1 MCQKMTVINHTKNG
15 FFLQCEKCKSYQVS
29 FGNIYLELTEKELT
43 HFQGF
48 LAQLDPNHWERV
60 YCNCTIK
67 RKIPIPT
74 LQSNLQI
81 MLNRAELEEFKILLN
96 VNATNATALI
106 TAENVDYTVVLN

>member
-1 MCQKMTVINHTKNG
+1 MCHNTTVINHTKNG
-15 FFLQCEKCKSYQVS
+15 LLLQCKVCKSYQVS
-29 FGNIYLELTEKELT
+29 FGNIFFELTQKEFT

-48 LAQLDPNHWERV
+48 LEQLNPDHWERV
-60 YCNCTIK
+60 YCSCNIK

-81 MLNRAELEEFKILLN
+81 MLNRAELEELKNLLN
-96 VNATNATALI
+96 NRLTDSSELI

>member
-1 MCQKMTVINHTKNG
+1 MCHNTTVINHTKNG
-15 FFLQCEKCKSYQVS
+15 FFLQCQECKIYQVS
-29 FGNIYLELTEKELT
+29 FGNIFLELTEKELS
-43 HFQGF
+43 HFRTF

-81 MLNRAELEEFKILLN
+81 MLNRAELEELKELLQ
-96 VNATNATALI
+96 VNPSKVTELI
-106 TAENVDYTVVLN
+106 AAENVDYTVLLN